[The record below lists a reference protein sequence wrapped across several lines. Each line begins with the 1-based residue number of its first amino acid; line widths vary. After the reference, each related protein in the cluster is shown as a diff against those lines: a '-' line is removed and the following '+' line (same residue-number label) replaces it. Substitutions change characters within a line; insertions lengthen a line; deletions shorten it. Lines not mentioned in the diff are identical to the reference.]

1 METNLEELQ
10 LTPSEVEAITPKV
23 IADVIQEIRREKAVW
38 VQFFKTNR
46 DLVRTGGDAVVFPKK
61 KAGITVS
68 LNMSAGQSLSASNI
82 TYDSV
87 TISVKKHGIGI
98 GIQGE
103 AIRKAARDV
112 IADQIKEAGLMW
124 ADAEDQLA
132 LEAMFPVATI
142 TRTGAGTTAVSYNI
156 VGIKSKTSGF
166 SHAINTSSGAANVV
180 FSGAGTVIVYKVPS
194 EIGASVGASGSINA
208 KNILE
213 CRSKLIGKIVN
224 PSVLCIHPDRLVD
237 IIYDPAVK
245 FTEQATQTGQGF
257 PYKSQIGKLWDMNVI
272 VSGRVPRY
280 SAILLDPDLLGYR
293 IVRKELTLEKDAVTG
308 LKSDCLY
315 YWGFAEESFGVV
327 ESDAYGVVYMLN
339 TTIDT
344 ANVWRVSP

>member
-1 METNLEELQ
+1 
-10 LTPSEVEAITPKV
+10 
-23 IADVIQEIRREKAVW
+23 
-38 VQFFKTNR
+38 
-46 DLVRTGGDAVVFPKK
+46 
-61 KAGITVS
+61 
-68 LNMSAGQSLSASNI
+68 MSAGQSLSASNI

-142 TRTGAGTTAVSYNI
+142 TRTSAGTTAVSYNI
-156 VGIKSKTSGF
+156 IGIKSKTSGF
-166 SHAINTSSGAANVV
+166 SHAINTGSGSANVV
-180 FSGAGTVIVYKVPS
+180 FSDAGTVIVYKVPS
-194 EIGASVGASGSINA
+194 EIGASVGASGSITA

-280 SAILLDPDLLGYR
+280 SAIPVSYTH
-293 IVRKELTLEKDAVTG
+293 LTLP
-308 LKSDCLY
+308 
-315 YWGFAEESFGVV
+315 
-327 ESDAYGVVYMLN
+327 
-339 TTIDT
+339 TTE
-344 ANVWRVSP
+344 RV